1 MNFNVSRGFKKLI
14 VITAALIGLVL
25 ADNSPAGAGA
35 VNDRVLTEGKQRPNT
50 AIVGQSQTGASAPQA
65 NSRTSENSEP
75 ESQTQAVKDSKTTES
90 KPLKDFKPTERI
102 EADQAV
108 DFPYDI

>member
-14 VITAALIGLVL
+14 VVTAALIGLVL
-25 ADNSPAGAGA
+25 ADNSPARAGA
-35 VNDRVLTEGKQRPNT
+35 VNDRVLSEGKPRSNT
-50 AIVGQSQTGASAPQA
+50 VIVGQSQRETSAPQT
-65 NSRTSENSEP
+65 NSRTSESSEP
-75 ESQTQAVKDSKTTES
+75 ESQKQEAQDSKTTEK
-90 KPLKDFKPTERI
+90 KPLKDFQPTERI